1 MTYDQL
7 AEHVQEINLLAALA
21 GSDGITNYKPGERH
35 DVTGTFA
42 PFLQMPAPSRSDV
55 PLVQLGEAIR
65 AVGSSSSSSDGF
77 KPGARN
83 SFANPVLT
91 WMRGVE
97 MTLHDWT
104 GDAAEAFLDKFVL
117 PFPAYNHNQ
126 QLLLFVLRE
135 ALRAEQEIW
144 RLAQQDIDRI
154 AEQTIAA
161 LDEMTPCPAFSRSA
175 WPVTFTVIAA
185 VILLSLEVAPA
196 EITGGGILG
205 TPSAIVASLEK
216 AVARLTKAIAAERE
230 KIATSLQQASQAL
243 SQNRAIVELP
253 SPQGIHGLRCD
264 RLLRL
269 REP

>member
-55 PLVQLGEAIR
+55 PLVQLGRPSAR
-65 AVGSSSSSSDGF
+65 SASSSSSSDGF

-104 GDAAEAFLDKFVL
+104 GDAAEAFLDKFV
-117 PFPAYNHNQ
+117 PAVPGLQPQPTNCSCSW
-126 QLLLFVLRE
+126 LRE
-135 ALRAEQEIW
+135 ALRGRAGD
-144 RLAQQDIDRI
+144 LADWPSK
-154 AEQTIAA
+154 TS
-161 LDEMTPCPAFSRSA
+161 TGSPSR
-175 WPVTFTVIAA
+175 P
-185 VILLSLEVAPA
+185 
-196 EITGGGILG
+196 
-205 TPSAIVASLEK
+205 
-216 AVARLTKAIAAERE
+216 
-230 KIATSLQQASQAL
+230 
-243 SQNRAIVELP
+243 
-253 SPQGIHGLRCD
+253 LRHST
-264 RLLRL
+264 R
-269 REP
+269 